1 MSHQTRHTPIR
12 STARAAAAPRAD
24 VAPAVLGTLILS
36 VLVLLLS
43 GAAWMQ
49 LT

>member
-1 MSHQTRHTPIR
+1 MSQTHRHDPIR
-12 STARAAAAPRAD
+12 ATARAATRPD
-24 VAPAVLGTLILS
+24 VAPAALTSLIVTVLLA
-36 VLVLLLS
+36 LLS